1 MAYQRRLPILLLT
14 FILCCVI
21 GPGDGKY
28 SLPQRIKRQEPQIEN
43 LDGATLFI
51 LRNYRGI
58 TRPES
63 RAQEREAEDLINLFN
78 NQHVGKTRE
87 SNLVRFPRGQTQ
99 TLRIDLQV
107 KTDGYYNLQ
116 MQINRQRPSGQSTSV
131 TLVLAPDGISAA
143 NMRTAFLRSLTNQ
156 AKVCVE
162 NGSVET
168 SVKCPGSNTGQ
179 GGSTGKGDNNG
190 KGGNNSKGNGKG
202 NGKGDNN
209 SKGKGKGNNK
219 PRGKVRS

>member
-51 LRNYRGI
+51 LPNYRGI
-58 TRPES
+58 THPES
-63 RAQEREAEDLINLFN
+63 RAQEREAQDLINLFN
-78 NQHVGKTRE
+78 NQHVGKTQE

-99 TLRIDLQV
+99 TLRIDLQGKV
-107 KTDGYYNLQ
+107 NEDYYNLQ
-116 MQINRQRPSGQSTSV
+116 MQINRHRPSGQSTSV

-143 NMRTAFLRSLTNQ
+143 NMRTAFRRSLTHQ

-162 NGSVET
+162 NGSVAT
-168 SVKCPGSNTGQ
+168 SINCPGSNTGQ
-179 GGSTGKGDNNG
+179 GASGKGDNNG
-190 KGGNNSKGNGKG
+190 KGG
-202 NGKGDNN
+202 NN

-219 PRGKVRS
+219 PRGKVRN